1 MAGKTKRM
9 STIKQLLRLHL
20 QGVSNRK
27 IAEQIGIYKGTVN
40 RYIQKL
46 KSLDHSIDDLLKL
59 EEPVLAKLF
68 SAGSP
73 AYLEEKFDDFKPL
86 LPYLEKELESNKHVT
101 RKLLWEEYRGAHPGG
116 YGYSQF
122 CYHLSQMSVARKGS
136 AVFQHD
142 PAHRLQVDF
151 VGDTPGYIDR
161 DSGEVIKVQVLIAVL
176 PYSNY
181 SYALAVPTQGTDDF
195 LYALGKCLEHL
206 GGVPQVLVPDNLKA
220 AVIKSDRYEP
230 VLNKVMEDFAEH
242 YGLVVLP
249 ARPRKPKDKASV
261 ENTVK
266 LIYQRVFAKLRN
278 QLFFSLAELNAAI
291 IDKVREHN
299 QTRMQREAVSRQE
312 RFLADEKHLLKALP
326 KHRFEKRYYAELIVA
341 SNNCV
346 LLGRDNRHYSVPFQY
361 IGKKTQVIYTRTLVS
376 IYCEGKQI
384 ATHPRETGS
393 GYTTKFEHFASN
405 NGHQMRRSPDYYIG
419 LAARRSAGLTR
430 LIKRIFDVEKTPE
443 LAFRTCDG
451 MLKLQRKT
459 QPDIFEEACEI
470 AYNNDLLGY
479 KRLSGIIRQCALAKT
494 QQASGQTTL
503 LPIHENIRGKD
514 YYN

>member
-1 MAGKTKRM
+1 M

-27 IAEQIGIYKGTVN
+27 IADQIGIYKGTVN

-46 KSLDHSIDDLLKL
+46 KFLDQSIDELLKL
-59 EEPVLAKLF
+59 EEPILEKLF
-68 SAGSP
+68 SAGTP
-73 AYLEEKFDDFKPL
+73 AYLQQRYEEFKPL
-86 LPYLEKELESNKHVT
+86 IPYIEKELGHKHVT
-101 RKLLWEEYRGAHPGG
+101 RKLLWEEYRIDHPDG

-122 CYHLSQMSVARKGS
+122 CYHLGQLSAARKSGS
-136 AVFQHD
+136 AIFEHD
-142 PAHRLQVDF
+142 PGHRLQVDF

-161 DSGEVIKVQVLIAVL
+161 DSGEVIKVQVLITVL

-181 SYALAVPTQGTDDF
+181 TFAIAVPSQNTDDF
-195 LYALGKCLEHL
+195 LYALSKSLEHL

-249 ARPRKPKDKASV
+249 TRPRKPKDKPSV
-261 ENTVK
+261 ENAVK
-266 LIYQRVFAKLRN
+266 LIYQRVFARLRN
-278 QLFFSLAELNAAI
+278 QLFFSLGDLNMAI
-291 IDKVREHN
+291 MDKVRQHN
-299 QTRMQREAVSRQE
+299 QTRMQREPVSRQE

-326 KHRFEKRYYAELIVA
+326 EKPFEKRYYAELVVA

-346 LLGRDNRHYSVPFQY
+346 LLARDNRYYSVPFQY
-361 IGKKTQVIYTRTLVS
+361 IGKKTQVIYTRTLVN

-384 ATHPRETGS
+384 ATHPREIGA
-393 GYTTKFEHFASN
+393 GYTTRFEHFASN

-419 LAARRSAGLTR
+419 LAAQRSAGLTR
-430 LIKRIFDVEKTPE
+430 LIKRIFDMEKTPE

-451 MLKLQRKT
+451 LLNLQRKT
-459 QPDIFEEACEI
+459 QPDVFEEACEI

-479 KRLSGIIRQCALAKT
+479 KRVAGIIRQCALAKMQHT
-494 QQASGQTTL
+494 IQHTTL
-503 LPIHENIRGKD
+503 LPEHENIRGKG

>member
-27 IAEQIGIYKGTVN
+27 IAEQLGFYKGTVN
-40 RYIQKL
+40 RYIQKVGL
-46 KSLDHSIDDLLKL
+46 IGQPIESLLKL
-59 EEPVLAKLF
+59 DDPVLDKLF

-73 AYLEEKFDDFKPL
+73 AYLQERFDEFKPL
-86 LPYLEKELESNKHVT
+86 IPYLENELGRKHVT
-101 RKLLWEEYRGAHPGG
+101 RKLLWEEYRAEHPGG

-122 CYHLSQMSVARKGS
+122 CHHLNQLTVSRQGS

-161 DSGEVIKVQVLIAVL
+161 ASGEVVRVQVFVGVL

-181 SYALAVPTQGTDDF
+181 SFAMAVPTQHTDDF

-220 AVIKSDRYEP
+220 AVIKADRHEP
-230 VLNKVMEDFAEH
+230 VLNKVMEDFGEH

-249 ARPRKPKDKASV
+249 ARPKRPKDKATA
-261 ENTVK
+261 ENTVR

-278 QLFFSLAELNAAI
+278 RQFFSISELNTAI
-291 IDKVREHN
+291 MDKVREHN

-312 RFLADEKHLLKALP
+312 RFLAQEKDLLKALP
-326 KHRFEKRYYAELIVA
+326 QKPFEKLYYAELTVA
-341 SNNCV
+341 TNNCV
-346 LLGRDNRHYSVPFQY
+346 FLARDNRHYSVPFPY
-361 IGKKTQVIYTRTLVS
+361 IGKKTQIIYTRTLVR

-384 ATHPRETGS
+384 ATHPREEGF
-393 GYTTKFEHFASN
+393 GYTTRSEHFASN

-419 LAARRSAGLTR
+419 LAAQRSAGLTQ
-430 LIKRIFDVEKTPE
+430 LIRRIFDLEKTPE

-451 MLKLQRKT
+451 LLSLQRKT
-459 QPDIFEEACEI
+459 EPDVFEEACEI

-479 KRLSGIIRQCALAKT
+479 KRLNGIIRQCALAKI
-494 QQASGQTTL
+494 QQTAGQPPL
-503 LPIHENIRGKD
+503 LPKHDNIRGKE
-514 YYN
+514 YYS

>member
-9 STIKQLLRLHL
+9 STIKQLLRLRL
-20 QGVSNRK
+20 QGVSNRQ

-46 KSLDHSIDDLLKL
+46 KLLDHPIDDLLKL

-73 AYLEEKFDDFKPL
+73 AYLQERFDDFKPL
-86 LPYLEKELESNKHVT
+86 IPYLEKELEHKHVT
-101 RKLLWEEYRGAHPGG
+101 RKLLWEEYRVAHPQG

-122 CYHLSQMSVARKGS
+122 CHHLGQLSVARKGG
-136 AVFQHD
+136 AVFHHD

-161 DSGEVIKVQVLIAVL
+161 DSGEVIKVQVFIAVL
-176 PYSNY
+176 PYSDY
-181 SYALAVPTQGTDDF
+181 SFALAVPTQGTDDF

-249 ARPRKPKDKASV
+249 ARPRKPKDKPSV
-261 ENTVK
+261 KNAVK

-291 IDKVREHN
+291 TEKVRDHN
-299 QTRMQREAVSRQE
+299 QTRMQREPISRQE
-312 RFLADEKHLLKALP
+312 RFLADEQHLLKALP
-326 KHRFEKRYYAELIVA
+326 GRPFEKRYYAELIVA

-361 IGKKTQVIYTRTLVS
+361 IGKKTQVIYTRTLVG

-384 ATHPRETGS
+384 AIHPREVGF
-393 GYTTKFEHFASN
+393 GYTTQFEHFASN

-419 LAARRSAGLTR
+419 LAAQRSAGLSR
-430 LIKRIFDVEKTPE
+430 LIKRIFELEKTPE

-451 MLKLQRKT
+451 LLKLQRKT
-459 QPDIFEEACEI
+459 QPDVFEEAIEI
-470 AYNNDLLGY
+470 VYNNDLLGY
-479 KRLSGIIRQCALAKT
+479 KRVSGIIRQCALSKM
-494 QQASGQTTL
+494 QQTAQQTTL
-503 LPIHENIRGKD
+503 LPKHENIRGKG

>member
-1 MAGKTKRM
+1 M
-9 STIKQLLRLHL
+9 
-20 QGVSNRK
+20 
-27 IAEQIGIYKGTVN
+27 
-40 RYIQKL
+40 
-46 KSLDHSIDDLLKL
+46 
-59 EEPVLAKLF
+59 
-68 SAGSP
+68 
-73 AYLEEKFDDFKPL
+73 
-86 LPYLEKELESNKHVT
+86 EKELESNKHVT

-326 KHRFEKRYYAELIVA
+326 KHQFEKRYYAELIVA

-346 LLGRDNRHYSVPFQY
+346 LLGRDN
-361 IGKKTQVIYTRTLVS
+361 T
-376 IYCEGKQI
+376 
-384 ATHPRETGS
+384 PRS
-393 GYTTKFEHFASN
+393 LN
-405 NGHQMRRSPDYYIG
+405 
-419 LAARRSAGLTR
+419 
-430 LIKRIFDVEKTPE
+430 
-443 LAFRTCDG
+443 
-451 MLKLQRKT
+451 
-459 QPDIFEEACEI
+459 
-470 AYNNDLLGY
+470 
-479 KRLSGIIRQCALAKT
+479 
-494 QQASGQTTL
+494 TL
-503 LPIHENIRGKD
+503 LPIMGIK
-514 YYN
+514 